1 MAIAL
6 RGSGSVLHALGQLH
20 EYDAGQVGVIW
31 KMGRGRMKR
40 LLSGWLCVFFSGAVL
55 AGGGVDA
62 VRKQVQASMLVT
74 GSIVVAQDGSVN
86 SYTLD
91 KQDKLPP
98 LVLEVIGKTVPH
110 WRFAIDV
117 TDFQE
122 YMRLSQA
129 KLLKTTMNLRVLA
142 VAADSQ
148 HYSVSISDV
157 SFGEDASIKKIF
169 DEKAPSDRL
178 TEKSLAAPRYPS
190 RSAQDGIGGTVYVE
204 VRIGRDGSVEDQI
217 VRQVN
222 LRVLAPENEMAIFRK
237 DLASAAVEAARH
249 WKFNPPTSGREAGQQ
264 HWYASIPVNFCPDVR
279 CTQEA
284 YGKWVGYVPGPNTPA
299 PWHDDPMAPA
309 EDSGAMPAGVAFQP
323 DRRLKLLTSPGKS

>member
-1 MAIAL
+1 
-6 RGSGSVLHALGQLH
+6 
-20 EYDAGQVGVIW
+20 
-31 KMGRGRMKR
+31 MKR
-40 LLSGWLCVFFSGAVL
+40 LLAGWLCVFFSGAVL

-74 GSIVVAQDGSVN
+74 GSIVVTQDGSVN

-117 TDFQE
+117 GDFQE
-122 YMRLSQA
+122 YMRTSQA

-142 VAADSQ
+142 VAADNQ
-148 HYSVSISDV
+148 HYSVSISEASFGGDV
-157 SFGEDASIKKIF
+157 SPG
-169 DEKAPSDRL
+169 KAASDRL

-190 RSAQDGIGGTVYVE
+190 RSLQDGVGGTVYVE
-204 VRIGRDGSVEDQI
+204 VRIGRDGRVEDQ
-217 VRQVN
+217 VARQVN
-222 LRVLAPENEMAIFRK
+222 LRVVAPENEMAIFRK
-237 DLASAAVEAARH
+237 DLASATIEAARH

-264 HWYASIPVNFCPDVR
+264 HWYALIPVNFCPAVR
-279 CTQEA
+279 CAQEA

-299 PWHDDPMAPA
+299 PWHDDPEAPA
-309 EDSGAMPAGVAFQP
+309 ENSDAMPAGVAFQP
-323 DRRLKLLTSPGKS
+323 DRRLKLLTPLSKS